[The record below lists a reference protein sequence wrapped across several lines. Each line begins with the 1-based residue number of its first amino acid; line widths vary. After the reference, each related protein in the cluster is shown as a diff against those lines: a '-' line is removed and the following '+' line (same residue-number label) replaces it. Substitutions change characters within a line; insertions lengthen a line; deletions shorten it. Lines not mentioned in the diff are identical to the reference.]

1 MGYTSIGD
9 VIITEVYHVLYPIT
23 IEYLEY
29 DHHPIKK
36 NMMSIDELST
46 KVNPKEG

>member
-9 VIITEVYHVLYPIT
+9 VIITEVYHVYPIT

-36 NMMSIDELST
+36 VMMSYPL
-46 KVNPKEG
+46 K